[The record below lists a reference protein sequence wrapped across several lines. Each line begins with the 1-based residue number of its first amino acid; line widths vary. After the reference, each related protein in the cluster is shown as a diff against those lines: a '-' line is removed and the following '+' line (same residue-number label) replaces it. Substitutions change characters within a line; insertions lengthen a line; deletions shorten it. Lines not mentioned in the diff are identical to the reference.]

1 MILTA
6 FVYSTQFKC
15 NISLH
20 SNSVIM
26 PAPCIVSG
34 CDWFVDFW
42 RIAHEL
48 ISGCDWFL
56 PYFGCKLNSNGLLPD
71 RPAEQILMLAALMS
85 SQASQAKPIQVS
97 QSGWSCLFRQ
107 MIVSHLSLIQ
117 SEFCKRKSFHNVCYT
132 VLIWH
137 SVHVEIA
144 RERKQKSKSRED
156 WDVRLMGIWWKTS
169 AAAPTIQRTALWIKG
184 SEIGER
190 IFYRQGK
197 AFSTWKKNKH

>member
-85 SQASQAKPIQVS
+85 SQGSQAKAE
-97 QSGWSCLFRQ
+97 GWRLRLKLSFSPDDCFSS
-107 MIVSHLSLIQ
+107 VSHSIRILQKKVLPQCVLHCVNLTFGTCWDS
-117 SEFCKRKSFHNVCYT
+117 KRKKAKIKVKRRLRCAADGNLMKDIRGGSHN
-132 VLIWH
+132 
-137 SVHVEIA
+137 
-144 RERKQKSKSRED
+144 SKD
-156 WDVRLMGIWWKTS
+156 
-169 AAAPTIQRTALWIKG
+169 
-184 SEIGER
+184 
-190 IFYRQGK
+190 
-197 AFSTWKKNKH
+197 STLN